1 MRWIHHS
8 ATAFCVTLLAT
19 ANPVI
24 STLAAAT
31 TAMPDK
37 IEFFI
42 PVLRHRGIS
51 HDPALWFPVLLGMAV
66 LAVSP
71 LYDSFSI
78 PAIAD
83 ILRLLTVGMTIG
95 VCIHLFLDGLSKSGI
110 PVCRKYR
117 FAAGWYKTFTL
128 SEHLLSLG
136 ICASCLAI
144 AALLGRLTPDVNSL
158 MGYFTM

>member
-1 MRWIHHS
+1 MVI
-8 ATAFCVTLLAT
+8 T

-24 STLAAAT
+24 SIVAAAT

-51 HDPALWFPVLLGMAV
+51 HDVALWLPVFLCMGI
-66 LAVSP
+66 LALTPVYEY
-71 LYDSFSI
+71 LI

-83 ILRLLTVGMTIG
+83 ILRILTVGMAFG

-110 PVCRKYR
+110 PVFRKYR

-128 SEHLLSLG
+128 SEHVVSLG
-136 ICASCLAI
+136 ICVPCLVI
-144 AALLGRLTPDVNSL
+144 GKLLGRLTPDVHNL
-158 MGYFTM
+158 MDYFTM